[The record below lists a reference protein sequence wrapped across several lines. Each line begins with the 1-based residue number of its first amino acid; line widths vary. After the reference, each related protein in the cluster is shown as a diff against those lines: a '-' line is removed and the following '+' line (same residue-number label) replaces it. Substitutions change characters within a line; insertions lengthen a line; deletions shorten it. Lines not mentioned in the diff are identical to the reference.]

1 LTLVRD
7 RAEPLTEPARSEP
20 DRADDP
26 AFIEIDRVSL
36 SYSRSDGSVIEALAT
51 TTIAIERDS
60 FLSIVGPS
68 GCGKTT
74 LLKVIGDLLQPTTGQ
89 VRIGGEPAS
98 KLRRTRQ
105 IGNMFQDPVLLPW
118 RTVADNITFLAEVAR
133 RRVSR
138 AEVESLANLVGLEGF
153 LNRYPHEL
161 SGGMKQRAA
170 LARALVLDPRLLLMD
185 EPFGALDEI
194 TRQRMNTELLRIW
207 SERRKTVIFVTHSL
221 GEAVYLSDRVVVL
234 SPRPGRVV
242 ADIRVP
248 LPRPRTPEMRFDE
261 TTTRLVATLHRHL
274 EEGAYE
280 Q

>member
-1 LTLVRD
+1 MTLVRGRPEPVVALAPSESD
-7 RAEPLTEPARSEP
+7 RDD
-20 DRADDP
+20 DRT
-26 AFIEIDRVSL
+26 FIEIDRVSL
-36 SYSRSDGSVIEALAT
+36 SYVRSDGSAIDALSA

-98 KLRRTRQ
+98 NLRRTRQ

-118 RTVADNITFLAEVAR
+118 RTVADNITFLAELAGRSVP
-133 RRVSR
+133 R
-138 AEVESLANLVGLEGF
+138 AEVETLADLVGLEGF
-153 LNRYPHEL
+153 LDRYPHEL

-221 GEAVYLSDRVVVL
+221 SEAVYLSDRVIVL
-234 SPRPGRVV
+234 SPRPGQIV

-248 LPRPRTPEMRFDE
+248 LARPRTPDMRFTD
-261 TTTRLVATLHRHL
+261 TTTRLVATLHEHL
-274 EEGAYE
+274 EEGAHE